1 MVGIRSRTSEYASA
15 LQQSTGIGTMMAPNV
30 GDEDAPSLQTGI
42 GQIADVAANLSAGK
56 SPGSL
61 ADSVVSSL
69 GRSAVATGV
78 QMAGA
83 LTGSKGLYGFGSF
96 IGSPAVG
103 AVIGVG
109 NAVNE
114 TAAVIS
120 IAEQLGLEVST
131 LDALGQFAG
140 SLTGGYLGGSLA
152 ESISSQFS
160 SNTIGLAAQAAIDQG
175 MVDALEAGFT
185 AIGFDPDEEGVPTG
199 YGFKGPDGSFSFPTV
214 SDFSKGFGYSFGFT
228 KGTQVDPIAAVIDAF
243 NSKEAVT
250 RGVEIDVQAVKEA
263 QIGLDAFGGSG
274 ADFGGYGGPGDPGD
288 AAGLGG
294 EDVATG
300 GKITKKAEGG
310 RLPGD
315 MKPRASAPPVA
326 IGQPESPE
334 GLSTDNVADD
344 VPMKGEDGGFVINAP
359 AVAFAG
365 HGDVVKMIA
374 SAIQDMRQRGKK
386 ITLNGRPADDKAVN
400 LLVSRGEIYI
410 PPAIAKEIGY
420 DRLNKINN
428 RGKKQVAKLQE
439 KEKQEQ
445 PQQAAEGG
453 YIRFVQG
460 GEVPMPR
467 RNPVFKDMIDNIVEN
482 LKQASDDHLYGGPRP
497 IPRPEPVAPSEP
509 SEEKEGFID
518 KTTAPSV
525 QSEVPLPK
533 ERPVGEGFIPARR
546 ESVPSEMGE
555 APTLPDDEIGQVIRE
570 ASEEVDV
577 PLSVMTKIAYRE
589 STFRPG
595 VKSDSSSATGLFQF
609 LSGTWLEQV
618 EKYGSDVGVDT
629 SGMSKK
635 QILELRKNPEI
646 NARIGA
652 RFIRDNSR
660 GLKKFLGRNPTDT
673 EIYTAHFL
681 GPSGARSFLTELS
694 KNPSKRAEDHFTADR
709 ILANEELLAGKNL
722 GEVYLGLQNKM
733 YER

>member
-15 LQQSTGIGTMMAPNV
+15 LQQSTGIGTMMAPNID
-30 GDEDAPSLQTGI
+30 DEDGPSLQTGI

-96 IGSPAVG
+96 LGSPAVG

-114 TAAVIS
+114 TAAVVS

-140 SLTGGYLGGSLA
+140 SLSGGYLGGSLA
-152 ESISSQFS
+152 QSITSQFS

-175 MVDALEAGFT
+175 VVDALEAGFT
-185 AIGFDPDEEGVPTG
+185 GYGFAPDEEGVPTG
-199 YGFKGPDGSFSFPTV
+199 YGFKGPTGEFSYGTFK
-214 SDFSKGFGYSFGFT
+214 DAAKGFGYSLGFT
-228 KGTQVDPIAAVIDAF
+228 KGTQLDPIAAVIDAF

-250 RGVEIDVQAVKEA
+250 KGVQVDVQAAKEA
-263 QIGLDAFGGSG
+263 EIGLDAFGGSG

-315 MKPRASAPPVA
+315 MRPRVSAPPVA

-439 KEKQEQ
+439 REKQEQ

-497 IPRPEPVAPSEP
+497 IPRPESVAPSKP

-555 APTLPDDEIGQVIRE
+555 APTLPDDEIGRVIRE
-570 ASEEVDV
+570 AAEEVGV

-589 STFRPG
+589 SGFRPS
-595 VKSDSSSATGLFQF
+595 VKNKKGSATGLYQF
-609 LSGTWLEQV
+609 ISDTWLGQM
-618 EKYGSDVGVDT
+618 KQYGSDIGVDT
-629 SGMSKK
+629 SGMSSEE
-635 QILELRKNPEI
+635 ILELRKNPEI

-660 GLKKFLGRNPTDT
+660 GLKKVLGRDPTDT

-681 GPSGARSFLTELS
+681 GQSGARSFLTELA
-694 KNPSKRAEDHFTADR
+694 KNPSKRAEDHFPASFVES
-709 ILANEELLAGKNL
+709 NPELLADKNL